1 MKKELIPTRPLVRV
15 FMGLMG
21 LVVLAAGLRATPYGS
36 GGTDAGSI
44 SSAQASVPA
53 STCPWVE
60 DSLHHRGSPST
71 LASEVVAKMT
81 LPEKAGFVILRT
93 RRGTENVNVGVP
105 SLCIP
110 PLTLS
115 DGPNGVAN
123 KVSGVTQ
130 LPAAIGV
137 AASFDPAVA
146 QATGQVLGA
155 EARAKGFDVAQ
166 GPELNLARVP
176 QSGRIFETFGEDP
189 YLTSVLGVANIS
201 GIQSAG
207 VMANAKHLTGYTQE
221 TARIRLDQVVPLRA
235 LAELYDAPFAAAVK
249 QAHVASVMCSY
260 GSLNGINDCSDP
272 YIYSTLRTWGFAG
285 FVRSDLQAVSHTAQ
299 AFAAG
304 LSLIKPGSAESLVN
318 LVKAGTLPVSD
329 LNRAV
334 ESVLSRMFAYGMIAR
349 PLEGT
354 LATPATSPAHKA
366 VALRAAEASVVL
378 LKNAG
383 GDLPLSAHVR
393 SIAVIGSAAS
403 TNPATTGEGSSR
415 VKAPF
420 VVTPLA
426 ALRASVG
433 KRVRVSYTPGGPASL
448 DLDHLSDSDI
458 VSGRP
463 LPVETR
469 TRVSGEPG
477 KADLSIDSASNV
489 SAAVATASH
498 PATGEGWSRW
508 RIVLR
513 AHKTGI
519 YEVSMQQIGD
529 TWLYI
534 DGRPLL
540 ASEGLHARTTW
551 ATTVPLQSGHSYTFT
566 ATWFS
571 VARRG
576 LPQFGIVDTSPQI
589 NAAVVA
595 ARRAQVAI
603 VFAGDLSTE
612 GADQADLSLSG
623 NANALISA
631 VASVNP
637 NTIVVLDTGGAV
649 LMPWLNKVAGVLEAW
664 YPGEEDGNA
673 IAAVLTGAV
682 DPSGR
687 LPITFPASES
697 AQPVSQSSQFP
708 GVDSVVSYGS
718 GLDIGYRWYQANDVT
733 PLFPFGFGLGYTTFE
748 LSNPT
753 LQDTRAGFVVHVTVQ
768 NTGPRSGADVVQAYV
783 RYPVSA
789 GEPPEQL
796 RAFARVT
803 LAPSGSDSVTLVL
816 PPTAFEIFSG
826 TSFETV
832 PGQYEIDIG
841 QSSANLPIHLSVT
854 LS

>member
-1 MKKELIPTRPLVRV
+1 MAST
-15 FMGLMG
+15 G
-21 LVVLAAGLRATPYGS
+21 LVVLAAGLTTTSHSS
-36 GGTDAGSI
+36 GGTDVGLTFNG
-44 SSAQASVPA
+44 QASGPGH
-53 STCPWVE
+53 TCPWLS
-60 DSLHHRGSPST
+60 DSLHHRDSPST

-81 LPEKAGFVILRT
+81 LPEKAGFVILR
-93 RRGTENVNVGVP
+93 RRGGTENINVGVP
-105 SLCIP
+105 ALCIP

-115 DGPNGVAN
+115 DGPNGVSN

-137 AASFDPAVA
+137 AASFDPSVA

-189 YLTSVLGVANIS
+189 YLTSVLGVANIA

-207 VMANAKHLTGYTQE
+207 VMANAKHFTGYTQE
-221 TARIRLDQVVPLRA
+221 TARIRLDQVVPVRA

-249 QAHVASVMCSY
+249 QARVASVMCSY

-272 YIYSTLRTWGFAG
+272 YIYSTLRTWGFTG
-285 FVRSDLQAVSHTAQ
+285 FVRSDQHAVGHTAQ

-304 LSLIKPGSAESLVN
+304 LSLIKPGSAESLVD
-318 LVKAGTLPVSD
+318 LVKAGTLPVSN

-349 PLEGT
+349 PLNGT

-366 VALRAAEASVVL
+366 DALRAAKAGVVL

-383 GDLPLSAHVR
+383 GDLPLSARVR

-426 ALRASVG
+426 ALRASLG
-433 KRVRVSYTPGGPASL
+433 KTVHVSYTPGGPASL
-448 DLDHLSDSDI
+448 DLDRLSDSDI
-458 VSGRP
+458 LSGTP
-463 LPVETR
+463 LPVEAP

-498 PATGEGWSRW
+498 PGSGEGWSNW
-508 RIVLR
+508 SIVLR
-513 AHKTGI
+513 ARKTGS
-519 YEVSMQQIGD
+519 YEVSMQQTGD
-529 TWLYI
+529 TWLYF
-534 DGRPLL
+534 DGRQLL

-551 ATTVPLQSGHSYTFT
+551 ATTVPLVAGRSATFT
-566 ATWFS
+566 AKWFS
-571 VARRG
+571 IAHHGSPR
-576 LPQFGIVDTSPQI
+576 FGIVDTSPQI
-589 NAAVVA
+589 EAAVAA
-595 ARRAQVAI
+595 ARSAQVAI

-612 GADQADLSLSG
+612 GADQADLSLGG
-623 NANALISA
+623 NSNALISA

-637 NTIVVLDTGGAV
+637 NTIVVLNTGGAV

-718 GLDIGYRWYQANDVT
+718 GLDIGYRWYQASDVT
-733 PLFPFGFGLGYTTFE
+733 PLFPFGFGLSYTTFE

-753 LQDTRAGFVVHVTVQ
+753 LQNTSAGIVVHVTVR

-783 RYPVSA
+783 RYPASA
-789 GEPPEQL
+789 GEPPDQL

-803 LAPSGSDSVTLVL
+803 LAPSGTNSVTLVL
-816 PPTAFEIFSG
+816 SPSAFEISPA

-841 QSSANLPIHLSVT
+841 QSSADLPIHLSVT
-854 LS
+854 LP

>member
-1 MKKELIPTRPLVRV
+1 
-15 FMGLMG
+15 
-21 LVVLAAGLRATPYGS
+21 
-36 GGTDAGSI
+36 
-44 SSAQASVPA
+44 
-53 STCPWVE
+53 
-60 DSLHHRGSPST
+60 
-71 LASEVVAKMT
+71 MT
-81 LPEKAGFVILRT
+81 LPEKAAFVVLRS
-93 RRGTENVNVGVP
+93 RDSTENINVGVP

-123 KVSGVTQ
+123 MVSGVTQ

-137 AASFDPAVA
+137 AASFNPAVA
-146 QATGQVLGA
+146 RATGQVLGA

-189 YLTSVLGVANIS
+189 YLTTVLGVANIA

-207 VMANAKHLTGYTQE
+207 AMANAKHFTGYTQE

-272 YIYSTLRTWGFAG
+272 YIYSTLRTWGFTG
-285 FVRSDLQAVSHTAQ
+285 FVRSDLHAVEHTAQ

-304 LSLIKPGSAESLVN
+304 LSLIKPGSAAALVKLVN
-318 LVKAGTLPVSD
+318 AGTLPVSD
-329 LNRAV
+329 LDRAV
-334 ESVLSRMFAYGMIAR
+334 ESVLSTMFAYGMIAH
-349 PLEGT
+349 PLKGT
-354 LATPATSPAHKA
+354 LATPAESPVHKA
-366 VALRAAEASVVL
+366 VALTAAEAGVVL

-383 GDLPLSAHVR
+383 GALPLSTHVR
-393 SIAVIGSAAS
+393 SVAVIGSAAS
-403 TNPATTGEGSSR
+403 THPRTTGGGSSR
-415 VKAPF
+415 VNAPF

-426 ALRASVG
+426 ALRASLG
-433 KRVRVSYTPGGPASL
+433 KKVRVSYIQGGPATL
-448 DLDHLSDSDI
+448 DLDQLSDSDI
-458 VSGRP
+458 LSGTP
-463 LPVETR
+463 LPLETR

-477 KADLSIDSASNV
+477 KSDLSIDSAANV

-498 PATGEGWSRW
+498 PGTGEGWSHW
-508 RIVLR
+508 RMVLR
-513 AHKTGI
+513 AHNTGI

-534 DGRPLL
+534 DGRQLL

-551 ATTVPLQSGHSYTFT
+551 ATTVALRAGQSYTFT
-566 ATWFS
+566 AKWFS
-571 VARRG
+571 VVHRPS
-576 LPQFGIVDTSPQI
+576 PQFGIVDSSPQI
-589 NAAVVA
+589 NAAVTA
-595 ARRAQVAI
+595 ARRAQVVI

-612 GADQADLSLSG
+612 GADQPNLSLSG
-623 NANALISA
+623 DSNALISA
-631 VASVNP
+631 VASANP

-697 AQPVSQSSQFP
+697 AQPVTQSSQFP
-708 GVDSVVSYGS
+708 GIDSAVSYGS
-718 GLDIGYRWYQANDVT
+718 GLDIGYRWYQANGVT
-733 PLFPFGFGLGYTTFE
+733 PLFPFGFGLDYTTFN
-748 LSNPT
+748 LSNPA
-753 LQDTRAGFVVHVTVQ
+753 LQKTAAGVVVHVTAQ
-768 NTGPRSGADVVQAYV
+768 NTGSRSGADVVQVYV
-783 RYPVSA
+783 RYPSST

-796 RAFARVT
+796 RAFARVA
-803 LAPSGSDSVTLVL
+803 LVPSGSDSVTLVV
-816 PPTAFEIFSG
+816 PPSAFEIFSG

-841 QSSANLPIHLSVT
+841 QSSADLSIHLPVT
-854 LS
+854 FP